1 MFIRAISGIQD
12 YTLLLIEF
20 FRGLKYIRKAKN
32 DILEEMYLIGTK
44 AFIVIAVGGLFIGVI
59 LAVEV
64 GHHLQE
70 FGTITMLGKTVSLGM
85 LRELGPIIGGLL
97 FAARTGAKNTSELG
111 AMQLSE
117 QIDAM
122 RAFGTNPVNKLVMP
136 KIIAAVIMF
145 FPLIITAD
153 LIGIVSGMLISS
165 ANFNLDIGFFWNSAV
180 AAIEFKDLLL
190 GSIKPFFFAFFIS
203 SISCYYGFKTK
214 GGTAG
219 LGKATINSVVMSS
232 LMVLILD
239 FTLTKIVWILLG

>member
-12 YTLLLIEF
+12 YAFLLLEF
-20 FRGLKYIRKAKN
+20 FRGLKYIKKAKN
-32 DILEEMYLIGTK
+32 DILSEMYLIGTK
-44 AFIVIAVGGLFIGVI
+44 AFILISLGGLFIGVI

-70 FGTITMLGKTVSLGM
+70 FGTLPMLGKSVSLGM
-85 LRELGPIIGGLL
+85 MRELGPIIGGLL

-122 RAFGTNPVNKLVMP
+122 RAFGTNPVNKLVLP
-136 KIIAAVIMF
+136 KIVAAVIMF
-145 FPLIITAD
+145 FPLIIAAD
-153 LIGIVSGMLISS
+153 FLGIVSGMLISLV
-165 ANFNLDIGFFWNSAV
+165 NFNLDLGFFWNSAV

-203 SISCYYGFKTK
+203 SISCYYGFRTK

-219 LGKATINSVVMSS
+219 LGQATINSVVMSS
-232 LMVLILD
+232 LMVLVLD